1 MARDASKRPPRR
13 TATDAPIPG
22 SANPVDVSDD
32 EDLQTPFEARLSQA
46 RGRSDSADAFFPD
59 PGDGPARVPD
69 DLAEFLAEDF
79 VKSAT
84 TGEDSED
91 NDMEAVVPEE
101 LGGPFIETTGN
112 EEFARGTDDSNPE
125 DATQEPLPRAVHGL
139 IGEPP
144 TR

>member
-1 MARDASKRPPRR
+1 MARDASKRPPRH
-13 TATDAPIPG
+13 TNTDAPIPG

-32 EDLQTPFEARLSQA
+32 EDLKTPFEARLSQA

-91 NDMEAVVPEE
+91 DDMEAVVPEE